1 VEPGGVGSDTTMLRF
16 AWNGLGRLGGAWQ
29 SLEILGWSMSA
40 LSIWNGRNG
49 GGIRRLL
56 ACKML
61 NLVRLKHC
69 RGGAPLATL
78 LRRPPGFGAPFA
90 EFLAGTDTLQ
100 VLKCYLHEFGCRM
113 LVHFMAV
120 L

>member
-1 VEPGGVGSDTTMLRF
+1 
-16 AWNGLGRLGGAWQ
+16 
-29 SLEILGWSMSA
+29 MSA
-40 LSIWNGRNG
+40 LSMWNGRNG
-49 GGIRRLL
+49 GEIRRLL

-69 RGGAPLATL
+69 LGGAPLATL
-78 LRRPPGFGAPFA
+78 LQRPRIWAPFA

-100 VLKCYLHEFGCRM
+100 VLKCYLHDFGCRM